1 MALKQNYNYQSI
13 YSQQIYLNSASA
25 SIQLNG
31 SKKSNCTFFFSD
43 LIKFDKNAIEMR
55 LELVNAQ
62 IPVSWYLINS
72 TNNTFTIT
80 VASISTIYQFPFG
93 NYNANTFISTFQT
106 YMGASWSMAFNSI
119 TNKFTFGY
127 SGGQFTLSDGL
138 NSIFPII
145 GFASGFQYTS
155 SGNNLLSPYSVMF
168 GGLTKINIMSSTFN
182 LSNADSKT
190 RGQVQ
195 TISSIP
201 VSTIQGGYILY
212 SNYTNF
218 KSVFRNHSLSSINIQ
233 IQDDFKNDIDF
244 NNVDWTITLQ
254 IDVIKEV
261 IQSIDNLDDVYKNL
275 TEEI

>member
-72 TNNTFTIT
+72 TNNIFTIT
-80 VASISTIYQFPFG
+80 VASISTTYQFPFG
-93 NYNANTFISTFQT
+93 NYNANTFISTFQSF
-106 YMGASWSMAFNSI
+106 MGSFWAVAFNSI

-127 SGGQFTLSDGL
+127 SGGQFTLSDGI

-145 GFASGFQYTS
+145 GFASGSSYTS
-155 SGNNLLSPYSVMF
+155 SGNNLLAPYSVMF

-233 IQDDFKNDIDF
+233 IQDDFKNDIDI
-244 NNVDWTITLQ
+244 NNIDWTITLQ